1 MTELTRDN
9 KYIDQPSSIKLA
21 LYDHQKTII
30 AKMLDIETSN
40 KIDIIDNNNKTGKIS
55 IDTNLCILGDIT
67 GSGKTVDII
76 SLISM
81 KNDILSD
88 NTTTLFKNKFIEYK
102 LTILNDIQIKTNL
115 IITKNST
122 FKLFENIIQNNTK
135 LSVKSIE
142 TEKDLIKI
150 LYSPYK
156 NILPK
161 YPSYRM
167 GQQESQKD
175 IINEIDIEKIRN
187 CDVLIITKDIA
198 RIIHKLC
205 EKIKFNRL
213 IIDEAENIE
222 LNENINFNNNF
233 TWLISNKPES
243 IYNKSQGYVKKISK
257 SIRENIFNSLIIKNK
272 DEFVKQSI
280 GLKPPL
286 INKIMCRHERQIHA
300 LINIIPEN
308 VMNLINQNDTEAAIK
323 ALGCV
328 VNNEQNLIQSI
339 TKKINDEIDKYN
351 INLKEYEENNI
362 DTTQIKQLIKKLE
375 SKINNIKSKI
385 KEINDTTCTICMG
398 DIEKPT
404 LFTCCSA
411 INCFECIATYY
422 NKNEYPKCSI
432 CNTLINKDMIKIID
446 NNITVLPQKENIEL
460 KEKNETII
468 ELINNKP
475 HGSFI
480 IFSDNSRTFYNIENL
495 LIKNNTRYN
504 IVKGSVEEVNR
515 CIYNFNNDN
524 MNIMLMNTEYIAQ
537 GINLEKTTDII
548 FYHIPNESI
557 EKDIIGKAQRIGR
570 NKNNILTIHYLLH
583 ENENKEIKNY
593 YDYNNEPKY
602 INNNNFEYK
611 EINYL
616 MENFDNFDI
625 LS

>member
-21 LYDHQKTII
+21 LYDHQKTIL

-272 DEFVKQSI
+272 DEYVKQSI

-286 INKIMCRHERQIHA
+286 INKIMCKYERQIHA
-300 LINIIPEN
+300 LKNIIPEN

-385 KEINDTTCTICMG
+385 KEINNTTCTICMG

-446 NNITVLPQKENIEL
+446 NNITILPQKENIEL

-475 HGSFI
+475 QGSFI
-480 IFSDNSRTFYNIENL
+480 IFSNNNQTFYNIENL
-495 LIKNNTRYN
+495 LIKNKTRYN

-548 FYHIPNESI
+548 FYHGPNESI

-593 YDYNNEPKY
+593 YDYNNEPNY